1 MWITN
6 GDDYHFQRNIRENF
20 NSVRIKVK
28 IESFD
33 KLHYIFKRQIYSHS
47 QKFRNYSFAIINKS
61 NRETTIEWHRG
72 CCARYKTVNWCEKRR
87 EAASR
92 HVEHKSL
99 DRRDGLVLLHR
110 SNVRW
115 IFPWNFWE
123 SLAIHRWSPS
133 NRRFNSRLP
142 VRGEQSTFVRSFVLS
157 TLTNRVKDW
166 TTKYCSLVADLW
178 LTCSWRDLLF
188 YHDWREYLRIFFFR
202 KNMYKWNVQYK
213 NRCHCILCIG

>member
-142 VRGEQSTFVRSFVLS
+142 VRGEQSTFVRSFVRSFDSDEPCQRL
-157 TLTNRVKDW
+157 
-166 TTKYCSLVADLW
+166 TTKYSP
-178 LTCSWRDLLF
+178 
-188 YHDWREYLRIFFFR
+188 IF
-202 KNMYKWNVQYK
+202 
-213 NRCHCILCIG
+213 G